1 MNKVSKEDFVKIMLS
16 QQRIKKTSKINEEE
30 CDVKVGKE
38 EMFDKKINEDKLRRD
53 KIVRE
58 AKKKE
63 KAYYGY
69 VRDRQTRYFKW
80 KIGKRSEY

>member
-30 CDVKVGKE
+30 CDVKVSKE
-38 EMFDKKINEDKLRRD
+38 EMFDKKINKDRLIR

-58 AKKKE
+58 AKK
-63 KAYYGY
+63 
-69 VRDRQTRYFKW
+69 R
-80 KIGKRSEY
+80 KRLIMVM

>member
-1 MNKVSKEDFVKIMLS
+1 MNKVSKEYFVKIMLS

-30 CDVKVGKE
+30 CDIKVSKE
-38 EMFDKKINEDKLRRD
+38 EMFDKKINKDRLIR

-69 VRDRQTRYFKW
+69 VRDRQTGYLRW
-80 KIGKRSEY
+80 KVGKRSEY